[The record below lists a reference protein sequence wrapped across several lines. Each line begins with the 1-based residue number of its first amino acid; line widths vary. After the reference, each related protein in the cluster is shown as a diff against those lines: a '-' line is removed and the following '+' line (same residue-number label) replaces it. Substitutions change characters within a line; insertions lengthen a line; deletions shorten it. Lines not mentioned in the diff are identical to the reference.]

1 MHEMRT
7 AIRSLWREP
16 RAANNPGRLWW
27 DSWLVVAVVVIAFL
41 EGLLRDDVLGRPLAI
56 SLAVGLAFALL
67 WRRSHPLVVA
77 AIAFGLVTV
86 MNIVALIRSD
96 PTFGLYTMAVILL
109 LPYALVRWGS
119 GREIVI
125 GLSLILLGFVTG
137 LAADFT
143 NLGEAI
149 AGFLF
154 GTSPILIGATVR
166 YRTHARRRDQEGLVL
181 RERELL
187 ARELHDTV
195 AHHVSAIAIQSQV
208 GQTLAASNADAPMD
222 ALRIIEQEAS
232 RTLLEMRAMVGALR
246 QGDEPELAPLPGIA
260 DLERFAKRAGD
271 RPEVLV
277 ELSGDLDDV
286 APAVDAAIFR
296 IAQESITNAIKHA
309 QQATTIKV
317 SVSSEGST
325 VKALV
330 RDDGAPTEAG
340 GKIEAGFGLVGMK
353 ERAKLLGGTLEAGPA
368 PDRGWVVTAVLPKRG
383 VR

>member
-1 MHEMRT
+1 MRE

-16 RAANNPGRLWW
+16 RAANNPGKVWW
-27 DSWLVVAVVVIAFL
+27 DSWLVAAVVIGAFL
-41 EGLLRDDVLGRPLAI
+41 EGFLRDDVLGRPLAI
-56 SLAVGLAFALL
+56 ALAVGLGFTLL
-67 WRRSHPLVVA
+67 WRRSHPLVVT
-77 AIAFGLVTV
+77 AIAFGGVTA

-96 PTFGLYTMAVILL
+96 PTFGLDTMVVILL
-109 LPYALVRWGS
+109 IPYSIVRWGS

-125 GLSLILLGFVTG
+125 GLGLILVGFVTG
-137 LAADFT
+137 IAVDFT
-143 NLGEAI
+143 DIGEAI
-149 AGFLF
+149 AGFVF
-154 GTSPILIGATVR
+154 ATSPILIGATVR
-166 YRTHARRRDQEGLVL
+166 YRTDARRRVQEGLVL

-208 GQTLAASNADAPMD
+208 GQTLAASNVDAPMD

-232 RTLLEMRAMVGALR
+232 RTLSEMRAMVGALR
-246 QGDEPELAPLPGIA
+246 QGDQPELAPLPGIA
-260 DLERFAKRAGD
+260 DLERLAKRVGD
-271 RPEVLV
+271 RAEVLV

-317 SVSSEGST
+317 SVSGEGSA
-325 VKALV
+325 VNVIV
-330 RDDGAPTEAG
+330 RDDGSPTEAG
-340 GKIEAGFGLVGMK
+340 GKFEAGFGLVGMR

-368 PDRGWVVTAVLPKRG
+368 PDRGWMVTAILPKRG
-383 VR
+383 VHR

>member
-1 MHEMRT
+1 MRD

-16 RAANNPGRLWW
+16 RAVNNPGKLWW
-27 DSWLVVAVVVIAFL
+27 DSWLVVAVVVSAFL
-41 EGLLRDDVLGRPLAI
+41 EGFLRGDVLGRPLAI
-56 SLAVGLAFALL
+56 SLAVGLAFGLL

-96 PTFGLYTMAVILL
+96 PSFGLYTMGVILL
-109 LPYALVRWGS
+109 IPYAIVRWGS

-125 GLSLILLGFVTG
+125 GLGFILLGFVTG

-143 NLGEAI
+143 NIGEAI
-149 AGFLF
+149 AGFVF
-154 GTSPILIGATVR
+154 GTSPILIGTTVR
-166 YRTHARRRDQEGLVL
+166 YRTQARRRDQEGLVL

-208 GQTLAASNADAPMD
+208 GQTLAATNADAPMD

-232 RTLLEMRAMVGALR
+232 RTLSEMRAMVGALR
-246 QGDEPELAPLPGIA
+246 QGDQPELAPLPGIA
-260 DLERFAKRAGD
+260 DLERFAKRVGN

-277 ELSGDLDDV
+277 ELSGNLDDI
-286 APAVDAAIFR
+286 ATAVDAAIFR
-296 IAQESITNAIKHA
+296 IAQESLTNAIKHA
-309 QQATTIKV
+309 QKATTIKI
-317 SVSSEGST
+317 SVAGEGST
-325 VKALV
+325 VKAIV
-330 RDDGAPTEAG
+330 RDDGAPGAG
-340 GKIEAGFGLVGMK
+340 DKFEAGFGLVGMK

-383 VR
+383 VRR